1 MTQWVRNAGL
11 GAFCAFALMDLFASS
26 VLACTADT
34 MARTPEGFVRKVVAG
49 SDKITAQA
57 EAGSGETVFTLELM
71 KPYYVICEE
80 NGFVRVTDLSALTVT
95 EAEIGLTGYVQKEQ
109 IYEWPTAEGLAFSD
123 LAFLGDRPEIIAW
136 DSRDTLLSY
145 MQSGDDTANPPTF
158 RENID
163 ATMKRE
169 KTSRPYPVLASGD
182 GKILGRTERRFFDVL
197 LPAAITKSDAVVLKD
212 GDLAAAKNALTTA
225 TIVIAFD
232 ATGSMEGFAR
242 AVATSLADA
251 IDTLPQS
258 TLDSLRIGFVFY
270 RDLGDTVPVLAVP
283 AVPLKD
289 ASAELEKQ
297 SVTMSGGG
305 DDAEPILDAVQFIA
319 QLYDWPANS
328 GKKIIVAV
336 LNGDAHPATTGALD
350 PQGRIAVGIDAV
362 GVSRDLYEKGIP
374 VISVQAGPTAGAHL
388 AEILG
393 ALARETSGTFVP
405 WAGGVDEATI
415 AAAFSTVLQDSV
427 QKEIDAGMK
436 VVDTVYDFEGS
447 PAIPLEVIDGEK
459 LERLREAG
467 VAFNI
472 AKGEDGVLVQSGYMI
487 ETPDLLDP
495 SFQISKETLLGLI
508 NIMSV
513 LAVTGVDPESLHRS
527 VAESLSAI
535 AGEEVD
541 PNETIAQTL
550 SRQLGVKF
558 RSGLMEFNLEYL
570 DALTPSERASFGKRL
585 QDAAAGLD
593 AFLNANM
600 AAFDAEGA
608 VWMPVS
614 FLP

>member
-1 MTQWVRNAGL
+1 
-11 GAFCAFALMDLFASS
+11 
-26 VLACTADT
+26 
-34 MARTPEGFVRKVVAG
+34 
-49 SDKITAQA
+49 
-57 EAGSGETVFTLELM
+57 
-71 KPYYVICEE
+71 
-80 NGFVRVTDLSALTVT
+80 
-95 EAEIGLTGYVQKEQ
+95 
-109 IYEWPTAEGLAFSD
+109 
-123 LAFLGDRPEIIAW
+123 
-136 DSRDTLLSY
+136 
-145 MQSGDDTANPPTF
+145 
-158 RENID
+158 
-163 ATMKRE
+163 
-169 KTSRPYPVLASGD
+169 
-182 GKILGRTERRFFDVL
+182 
-197 LPAAITKSDAVVLKD
+197 
-212 GDLAAAKNALTTA
+212 
-225 TIVIAFD
+225 
-232 ATGSMEGFAR
+232 
-242 AVATSLADA
+242 
-251 IDTLPQS
+251 
-258 TLDSLRIGFVFY
+258 
-270 RDLGDTVPVLAVP
+270 
-283 AVPLKD
+283 
-289 ASAELEKQ
+289 
-297 SVTMSGGG
+297 
-305 DDAEPILDAVQFIA
+305 
-319 QLYDWPANS
+319 
-328 GKKIIVAV
+328 
-336 LNGDAHPATTGALD
+336 
-350 PQGRIAVGIDAV
+350 
-362 GVSRDLYEKGIP
+362 
-374 VISVQAGPTAGAHL
+374 
-388 AEILG
+388 
-393 ALARETSGTFVP
+393 
-405 WAGGVDEATI
+405 
-415 AAAFSTVLQDSV
+415 
-427 QKEIDAGMK
+427 MK

-472 AKGEDGVLVQSGYMI
+472 AKGDDGVLVQPGYMI
-487 ETPDLLDP
+487 ETPDLLEP